1 MAAPTTVKDST
12 SLTINC
18 GQVAVTSASA
28 VLVAAA
34 NANRTKLTLLSSV
47 PIFIADTAIGAAS
60 GFPPFGTN
68 AVQGVGPYD
77 LPTQDAVYAQAVGG
91 AGTVF
96 FAEFHN

>member
-1 MAAPTTVKDST
+1 MAAPTTVKNST

-18 GQVAVTSASA
+18 GQVAVVPSGAT
-28 VLVAAA
+28 LVAAV
-34 NANRTKLTLLSSV
+34 NANRTKLTILSSV
-47 PIFIADTAIGAAS
+47 PIFIADTAIGAAT

-68 AVQGVGPYD
+68 GAGGPYD
-77 LPTQDAVYAQAVGG
+77 IPTQDAVYAQAVGG